1 MFKMGNQNR
10 YDQDIKLH
18 YRMYKAGKR
27 WIVAGVAVMSF
38 SLVLAGKPQFVQAA
52 VAEPQTTS
60 EVAAKAKA
68 DQQSGIAANAAT
80 KTAAPVSQAT
90 TQTEANVPATETK
103 AQDA

>member
-80 KTAAPVSQAT
+80 KTAAPVSQA
-90 TQTEANVPATETK
+90 
-103 AQDA
+103 